1 MDEPSVLD
9 YLKSRLMPWKYPRL
23 NIPDEPDAA
32 SKLPDE
38 RLESD
43 FTPAMAVISAEKAAE
58 ETNLIPETPRAEA
71 AQIKLPWRSLAA
83 LILALAAQWSLAPGP
98 ERSAQPGVILLA
110 GAIALLVWAYWR
122 NEWRLAPVRAAQEI
136 EDKPVL
142 NLTPFLAALA
152 TGILTFISFAS
163 LEFNF
168 INTSLLLIT
177 VLLGALAFL
186 PRISTS
192 KPEGGG
198 INPVTAMRNALSGWR
213 FSWRWLAIACAVI
226 LVIFFRYYRL
236 QTVPPEMNSDH
247 AEKILDVLSVLNG
260 HSGVFFPSNGGRE
273 ALQFYLVAAL
283 HKYLHIPL
291 GYDILKLVTITVGF
305 LALPFIYLIGKE
317 IANRRAGWLAFI
329 LAGIA
334 YWPNVVSR
342 VGMRL
347 PFYMLFTASIL
358 YFLLRGIRSGRR
370 RDYILAG
377 IALGISF
384 YGYSADRIL
393 PFLVLAA
400 VGIYLLSPQSS
411 GQRLKT
417 VVSTFALAFM
427 AFIIFLP
434 LLRFMLEE
442 PQGFFF
448 RTLTRMGSLEKPLE
462 GPVGMIFL
470 SNLWNALKM
479 FSWSGGVVW
488 PISIPDYP
496 ALGMVSGGLFY
507 LGAALVLL
515 RFVHNRNWL
524 DIFLLLSI
532 PILMLPSILS
542 LAFPAENPNL
552 YRTGGVIVPA
562 FLMVGLAL
570 DGLMKGVENLNEYP
584 VSRRL
589 AWGLAALLITLSILQ
604 EYDLVFNKYYQQY
617 RISAWNS
624 SEMGQAAR
632 NFTGLSGRPD
642 SVWVVGYPHW
652 VDTRLVALNAGFP
665 GKDFQIFP
673 ELLESTLSD
682 EGSKMFILNPQ
693 DATSQEKL
701 KQLYPSGWFQ
711 EIRSQVESKDFML
724 FLVPPGNT
732 QAP

>member
-23 NIPDEPDAA
+23 NIPEETDTY
-32 SKLPDE
+32 SLQPDE

-43 FTPAMAVISAEKAAE
+43 ITPAMAVISAENAAE
-58 ETNLIPETPRAEA
+58 ETNLKPETTRAEA

-98 ERSAQPGVILLA
+98 ERSAQPGVVLLA
-110 GAIALLVWAYWR
+110 GVIALLVWAYGR
-122 NEWRLAPVRAAQEI
+122 NEWRLAPVPNSLEI
-136 EDKPVL
+136 EDNPVL

-186 PRISTS
+186 PKSS
-192 KPEGGG
+192 KSEGGG
-198 INPVTAMRNALSGWR
+198 IYLIAAMRNSLSGWR
-213 FSWRWLAIACAVI
+213 FSWRWIGIAGGI
-226 LVIFFRYYRL
+226 LLVIFFRYYRL
-236 QTVPPEMNSDH
+236 HTVPPEMNSDH
-247 AEKILDVLSVLNG
+247 AEKILDVLGVLNG

-317 IANRRAGWLAFI
+317 IANKRAGWLAFI

-347 PFYMLFTASIL
+347 PFYMLFTASTL

-377 IALGISF
+377 IVLGISF

-411 GQRLKT
+411 GKRLKT

-462 GPVGMIFL
+462 GPVGMILL

-515 RFVHNRNWL
+515 RFVHKRNWL

-542 LAFPAENPNL
+542 LAFPAENPSL
-552 YRTGGVIVPA
+552 YRTGGVIVPV

-570 DGLMKGVENLNEYP
+570 DGLMRAVENPMKYP
-584 VSRRL
+584 LSRRL
-589 AWGLAALLITLSILQ
+589 AWGLAAGLITLSILQ

-642 SVWVVGYPHW
+642 AVWVVGYPHW

-682 EGSKMFILNPQ
+682 DGSKMFILNPQ

-711 EIRSQVESKDFML
+711 EIQSKVESKNFML

-732 QAP
+732 QTP

>member
-1 MDEPSVLD
+1 
-9 YLKSRLMPWKYPRL
+9 
-23 NIPDEPDAA
+23 
-32 SKLPDE
+32 
-38 RLESD
+38 
-43 FTPAMAVISAEKAAE
+43 
-58 ETNLIPETPRAEA
+58 
-71 AQIKLPWRSLAA
+71 
-83 LILALAAQWSLAPGP
+83 
-98 ERSAQPGVILLA
+98 
-110 GAIALLVWAYWR
+110 
-122 NEWRLAPVRAAQEI
+122 
-136 EDKPVL
+136 
-142 NLTPFLAALA
+142 
-152 TGILTFISFAS
+152 
-163 LEFNF
+163 
-168 INTSLLLIT
+168 
-177 VLLGALAFL
+177 
-186 PRISTS
+186 
-192 KPEGGG
+192 
-198 INPVTAMRNALSGWR
+198 MRNALSGWR

-226 LVIFFRYYRL
+226 LVVFFRYYRL

-329 LAGIA
+329 FAGIA

-347 PFYMLFTASIL
+347 PFYMLFTASTL
-358 YFLLRGIRSGRR
+358 YFLLRGIHNGRR

-515 RFVHNRNWL
+515 RFVHKRNWL

-570 DGLMKGVENLNEYP
+570 DGLMKGVENLNAYP
-584 VSRRL
+584 RL
-589 AWGLAALLITLSILQ
+589 
-604 EYDLVFNKYYQQY
+604 
-617 RISAWNS
+617 
-624 SEMGQAAR
+624 QAAGLGPGGPADNPFDTAR
-632 NFTGLSGRPD
+632 IRPGIQQVLPAVPELRLEQLGDGAGGQEFHRTVRPAGFGVGGWLPSLGGHAPGGVECGLSRERLPD
-642 SVWVVGYPHW
+642 IPRIVGVYPE
-652 VDTRLVALNAGFP
+652 R
-665 GKDFQIFP
+665 
-673 ELLESTLSD
+673 
-682 EGSKMFILNPQ
+682 
-693 DATSQEKL
+693 
-701 KQLYPSGWFQ
+701 
-711 EIRSQVESKDFML
+711 
-724 FLVPPGNT
+724 
-732 QAP
+732 